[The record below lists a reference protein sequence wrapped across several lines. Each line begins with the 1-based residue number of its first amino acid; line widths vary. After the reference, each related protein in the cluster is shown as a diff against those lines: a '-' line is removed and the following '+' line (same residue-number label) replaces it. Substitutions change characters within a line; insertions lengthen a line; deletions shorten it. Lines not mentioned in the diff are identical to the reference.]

1 MDGQVRQ
8 KHEQISPYLKK
19 KLPLKVPEKGEL
31 IYVGSFSLKA
41 KAIKIFSFSTSA
53 IGLCLIPNA
62 LVQFAVEG
70 HSLLAQ
76 IAVGSGLSCF
86 IILQPILLHVLI
98 KRYVTWIYYN
108 EETNQFTASTYNF
121 LGRSID
127 HVFTQNDVEYYTH
140 GLLSSIKIRGK
151 PLAIDAEGFF
161 DKEMYIKMMRY
172 DTEEWEIADKAS
184 ELEAD
189 VEKKEREKNVWAK
202 TMELRNWIHGL
213 ILKKI
218 I

>member
-1 MDGQVRQ
+1 MRHASLTGYQVRQ
-8 KHEQISPYLKK
+8 THDQISPYLKK
-19 KLPLKVPEKGEL
+19 KLPLEVPKKGEL
-31 IYVGSFSLKA
+31 IYVGSMAVQA

-53 IGLCLIPNA
+53 IALCFIPNA
-62 LVQFAVEG
+62 LVKFAAQG

-76 IAVGSGLSCF
+76 IAVGSGLTCF
-86 IILQPILLHVLI
+86 IILQPILIHLLI

-127 HVFTQNDVEYYTH
+127 HVFTPNDVEYYTH

-151 PLAIDAEGFF
+151 PLVIDSEGFF

-172 DTEEWEIADKAS
+172 DTKEWEIADKAS
-184 ELEAD
+184 ELQAD
-189 VEKKEREKNVWAK
+189 VEKKEREKNV
-202 TMELRNWIHGL
+202 
-213 ILKKI
+213 
-218 I
+218 